1 MEMDERK
8 IKILQA
14 IIDDYIDTAEPV
26 GSRTIAK
33 KYDLGISSATIR
45 NEMSDLEEMG
55 YLVQLHSSSG
65 RIPSDKGYRL
75 YVDKLMKHTD
85 ISQEEELMIKNMI
98 LSPSIYEMEKAIKQS
113 VLLLSTLTRLTCVVR
128 APSVRKSFLKSIQ
141 LLYIDKLDVL
151 LVVLTDNGVIKN
163 NVIRV
168 KAIVDNEKISKLNDI
183 LNVFLKG
190 LTIEEISHNLIVEL
204 KDSLKDHEEIID
216 TLVESVFESL
226 NESGTTAVYLEG
238 VRNIFDYP
246 EYRDIEKAK
255 NFLTLLDDKQNIKS
269 LLGSEQGV
277 SVSIGSENFLDE
289 AKECSI
295 ITAVYGIQG
304 RTLGSIGIIGPTR
317 MNYSKTIAILT
328 NFVNELNISMT
339 KNFLDEGKR

>member
-1 MEMDERK
+1 MDERK

-295 ITAVYGIQG
+295 ITAVYGIKG